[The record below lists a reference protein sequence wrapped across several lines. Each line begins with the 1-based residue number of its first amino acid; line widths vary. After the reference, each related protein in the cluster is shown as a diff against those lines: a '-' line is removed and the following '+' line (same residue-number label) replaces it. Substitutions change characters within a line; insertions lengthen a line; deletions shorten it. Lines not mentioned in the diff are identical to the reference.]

1 MNNQPSFARCLLHGR
16 ALFRNPRGFRFYLGG
31 ILREFTQSFSG
42 LFIVAGFG
50 LLLFLELVN
59 YLFQ

>member
-1 MNNQPSFARCLLHGR
+1 MNNPSFARCLLHGR

-31 ILREFTQSFSG
+31 IVREFTQSLSG
-42 LFIVAGFG
+42 VVIVSGFG